1 MTFYRDEFAR
11 TVFLGDALS
20 PRAGLPA
27 TLEIPGQ
34 REGPTAQFLP
44 GDASC
49 VTGTFRDLIIN
60 FPFLSTSAF
69 LIAHS
74 LQPFYC

>member
-1 MTFYRDEFAR
+1 M
-11 TVFLGDALS
+11 FLGDAFS

-49 VTGTFRDLIIN
+49 VTGTFRDPHHY
-60 FPFLSTSAF
+60 FPLFLSTSAF